1 MVKVMAQK
9 KKRTKNSAPYLFV
22 YQTKKGWNS
31 SASKMDENEAILS
44 HSKSNLW
51 ALKTEDEHPTH
62 GIFNDELDLV
72 TFPWWLPTRCG

>member
-1 MVKVMAQK
+1 
-9 KKRTKNSAPYLFV
+9 
-22 YQTKKGWNS
+22 
-31 SASKMDENEAILS
+31 MDENEAILS